1 MQGNA
6 TDATNLKNSI
16 AIEPSNRIIA
26 EINQNRYNNFDQDYV
41 DDNESTYYGVNSV
54 NDEFLNETFY
64 KETFPISS
72 VVNPIRPQQT
82 GFSFFRQLPEDSSKR
97 PYNVIRSV
105 SSMNAYNT
113 DFHLGVQNLEAA
125 KYPPPQYISTNTD
138 YTPAPRLYYPGSGIK
153 YKYYTK
159 DSVKL
164 SNGYWSDFSV
174 DVKYQTSFWCNKISI
189 GFEITGGRP
198 GTVTIKLLA
207 DDGVT
212 WSSAISATVDS
223 YGRVDLYRTTTGN
236 ISGAGTWTSTKPAY
250 TDSYWN
256 AGSDTISNATII
268 MGVRVISINNDG
280 PVNLIEVKP
289 SLVSDITHRLMTW
302 SWDATFSEEDS
313 FHPIGTVSSNSGSIN
328 FFNSDESGD
337 NLNMVMSKSNRSA
350 NQCRISE
357 FSRQYCE
364 IKSYI
369 TVTPGN
375 SVDIPNFSAFASSW
389 TDGSDNK
396 ITAELTDLIG
406 ILQEMDAPEMM
417 IEKASVSQVLWRV
430 FDLAGVGPI
439 KIKKSYSEIPNASN
453 YVSEDIVKV
462 AWTEK
467 DQNLW
472 GFVKS
477 ICSNFRYAVYVDER
491 GYINIATRNYIF
503 DNSRSI
509 DWTFYGQ
516 DSGTGPFAD
525 IINFQPEDGDTLN
538 TVTFKYSPIQSVSS
552 DPNPSQQRGDAVAA
566 KVERTTKRLW
576 SPEKNDILLGRAT
589 LYQSLR
595 AGDTDYI
602 WVYNGVYTEQPM
614 ATWDQYSGY
623 VLIDREIIKFEGQQ
637 FVFKDAITGDTAY
650 QNVSNIEEFE
660 EIKSRALGDV
670 TFTGKLMGLTRG
682 QFGTI
687 DASHTPAIS
696 TVESKITKARVD
708 GSDIVYETKNLF
720 SIGDYVTIT
729 NITGFTANSKQVTA
743 ISSHKEVNI
752 TKAVNTDQ
760 STNKY
765 YSLNNLSV
773 GDTVTITGFSSSIF
787 NKTNVK
793 VLSATKT
800 IFTTAGDT
808 KGNAGKENGKAV
820 KTGYFKISN
829 TGIGASGSANG
840 TSSSKAYRASLW
852 TSTYASPYT
861 YSGKESLKNNACM
874 RVRNANGTAGSIYKS
889 YRKLKRSDY
898 DTFYCNIRMATG
910 NSGGMAIWSDN
921 GSRGLFVQLSSST
934 DATKKNIHELS
945 VFVKDSHGTH
955 KLGVAEARF
964 YPNKAANLYVLVQS
978 VSSTE
983 YRARISV
990 NGKKILTVRFLK
1002 GRIAESQKSG
1012 LALFSVGKSVVDF
1025 DYVGAN
1031 KSTHAKTKFAD
1042 VVSEILSVNSKPNQS
1057 LGQEQYYFDN
1067 SVRSIYYEDVKFDKG
1082 PARSVFFIPY
1092 MNYDIKRDRGDKVDP
1107 AVAKAGDV
1115 AFAISNQSPWHAR
1128 IFLVGLSESP
1138 VLLGSGQTKYPLIY
1152 GEVYDRGQE
1161 QLVKKE
1167 DTSSIQR
1174 VGIKKFDGDLSWA
1187 SDRPTVERIAKNLLN
1202 ISSNGSVFI
1211 KIDSFSNHLIS
1222 IGDCVNINYI
1232 NRGHEEFETFI
1243 VIGKESSW
1251 DQGLKNTIKV
1261 VRQIGV

>member
-16 AIEPSNRIIA
+16 AIEPSNRVIA

-82 GFSFFRQLPEDSSKR
+82 GFSFFRQLPENISKR

-105 SSMNAYNT
+105 SSMNAYISSTGNYGSVT
-113 DFHLGVQNLEAA
+113 GANL
-125 KYPPPQYISTNTD
+125 PQYFYNSTEKY
-138 YTPAPRLYYPGSGIK
+138 YTPGPRLYYPGSGIK
-153 YKYYTK
+153 YKHYTK
-159 DSVKL
+159 DSVRL
-164 SNGYWSDFSV
+164 SNGYWSNFSV
-174 DVKYQTSFWCNKISI
+174 DVRYQTYFWCNKISI
-189 GFEITGGRP
+189 GFELTGGLP
-198 GTVTIKLLA
+198 GTVTIRLLA
-207 DDGVT
+207 SDGET

-223 YGRVDLYRTTTGN
+223 YGRVDLYRTSIGDKNT
-236 ISGAGTWTSTKPAY
+236 AGTWTSTKPAY

-256 AGSDTISNATII
+256 AGSDTISNAAII

-280 PVNLIEVKP
+280 PVNLIEVRP

-302 SWDATFSEEDS
+302 SWDANLSEQDS
-313 FHPIGTVSSNSGSIN
+313 FHPIGTVSSNSGSIDL
-328 FFNSDESGD
+328 FNSDESGD
-337 NLNMVMSKSNRSA
+337 NLNMVMSKSNRSTD
-350 NQCRISE
+350 QCRISE

-396 ITAELTDLIG
+396 ISAELTDLIG

-430 FDLAGVGPI
+430 LDLAGIGPI
-439 KIKKSYSEIPNASN
+439 KIKKSDSEIPNASN

-472 GFVKS
+472 EFIKS
-477 ICSNFRYAVYVDER
+477 ICSNFRYAVYVDES

-525 IINFQPEDGDTLN
+525 IINFEPVDKDILN

-552 DPNPSQQRGDAVAA
+552 DPNPSQQRGDSVAA
-566 KVERTTKRLW
+566 KVERTTKTLW

-589 LYQSLR
+589 LYQQLR

-602 WVYNGVYTEQPM
+602 WVYSGVYTDLPM
-614 ATWDQYSGY
+614 TTWDQYSGY
-623 VLIDREIIKFEGQQ
+623 VLIDREIIKFEGQE
-637 FVFKDAITGDTAY
+637 FVFKDAITGNTSY
-650 QNVSNIEEFE
+650 RNVSNAEEFQ

-696 TVESKITKARVD
+696 TVTSKVTKARVD
-708 GSDIVYETKNLF
+708 GSDVVYETENLF
-720 SIGDYVTIT
+720 SIGDIVTIT
-729 NITGFTANSKQVTA
+729 NIPGFNASSRQVTA
-743 ISSHKEVNI
+743 ISSHKKVNI
-752 TKAVNTDQ
+752 TKAVNTDG

-773 GDTVTITGFSSSIF
+773 GDTVTITGFSSIF
-787 NKTNVK
+787 NQTNVK

-800 IFTTAGDT
+800 IFTTAGTT
-808 KGNAGKENGKAV
+808 KGTKTTSTGKAV
-820 KTGYFKISN
+820 KTGYFKIKN
-829 TGIGASGSANG
+829 NNNEFSGSVNG
-840 TSSSKAYRASLW
+840 TSSSTAARANLW
-852 TSTYASPYT
+852 TSTYATPYT
-861 YSGKESLKNNACM
+861 YSGINSGKNNACM
-874 RVRNANGTAGSIYKS
+874 RVYNASGTAGSIYKS
-889 YRKLKRSDY
+889 YRQLKKSNY

-934 DATKKNIHELS
+934 DATKSRIHELS
-945 VFVKDSHGTH
+945 VFVKDSNGTH
-955 KLGVAEARF
+955 KLGVAETRF
-964 YPNKAANLYVLVQS
+964 YPNKAANLYVSIDS
-978 VSSTE
+978 VSSTT
-983 YRARISV
+983 YRARISF
-990 NGKKILTVRFLK
+990 NAKKILTVRFLK
-1002 GRIAESQKSG
+1002 GRIADSQKSG

-1031 KSTHAKTKFAD
+1031 KSTAAKTKFAD

-1067 SVRSIYYEDVKFDKG
+1067 SVRSIYYEDIKFDKG

-1092 MNYDIKRDRGDKVDP
+1092 MNYDIKRAKGEKIDP
-1107 AVAKAGDV
+1107 TFAKAGDV

-1167 DTSSIQR
+1167 DTSSVQR

-1187 SDRPTVERIAKNLLN
+1187 SDRPTVEKIAKNLLD
-1202 ISSNGSVFI
+1202 ISSNGGVSI

-1222 IGDCVNINYI
+1222 IGDCVTINYI
-1232 NRGHEEFETFI
+1232 NRGHEELETFI
-1243 VIGKESSW
+1243 VTGIESSW
-1251 DQGLKNTIKV
+1251 DQGLKNTISV